1 VSEIAIAEA
10 ERAVPRRA
18 VRRRFRPLIAACF
31 LIVFIVSIFAIV
43 GPWIAPHNPNATN
56 LALGITKPSGSA
68 WLGTDDLGRDILSR
82 TIVGA
87 RTAMVG
93 PILIAFGAMVL
104 GNLLG
109 LISGYRGGLTDSG
122 IMRWVDL
129 MYALP
134 PLLVAIVIAGVLGSS
149 YGLAVA
155 LLVILTAPYDTRIV
169 RAATLEQRSL
179 PYVEAAR
186 TLGLSDSRIMFRHI
200 WPNIAPLVVANS
212 FLNFAFSL
220 VALSALSF
228 LGLGA
233 GPATP
238 DWGRML
244 SDSRSLIFDNPWTAL
259 APGAM
264 IVLTAAAMNLIGDW
278 LYETLS
284 DRGRAR

>member
-1 VSEIAIAEA
+1 
-10 ERAVPRRA
+10 
-18 VRRRFRPLIAACF
+18 
-31 LIVFIVSIFAIV
+31 
-43 GPWIAPHNPNATN
+43 
-56 LALGITKPSGSA
+56 
-68 WLGTDDLGRDILSR
+68 TDDLGRDILSR

-186 TLGLSDSRIMFRHI
+186 TLGLSDSRIMF
-200 WPNIAPLVVANS
+200 
-212 FLNFAFSL
+212 
-220 VALSALSF
+220 
-228 LGLGA
+228 
-233 GPATP
+233 
-238 DWGRML
+238 
-244 SDSRSLIFDNPWTAL
+244 
-259 APGAM
+259 
-264 IVLTAAAMNLIGDW
+264 
-278 LYETLS
+278 
-284 DRGRAR
+284 